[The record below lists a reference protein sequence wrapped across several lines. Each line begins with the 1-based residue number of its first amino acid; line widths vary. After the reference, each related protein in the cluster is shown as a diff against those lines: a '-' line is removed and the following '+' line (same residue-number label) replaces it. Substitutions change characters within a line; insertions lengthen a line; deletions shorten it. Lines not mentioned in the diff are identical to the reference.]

1 MTQILIVG
9 ATSAMARGCAY
20 AWAKQGQR
28 LVLAGRDLTELER
41 IASDIRLR
49 FASNVQVTELDLDNT
64 ESLATRWSDIEAAH
78 GDFDGVLMAA
88 GWMPE
93 DNDAMRRDTPA
104 LQVITRNFTGP
115 MALLN
120 AAADVFE
127 ARKKGFIVG
136 ISSVAGDR
144 GRQSNYLYGAAKG
157 GFSIY
162 LAGLRNR
169 LFASG
174 VPVLTIK
181 PGFVDTRMT
190 WGLPGLFLV
199 ADPMQLGEQIV
210 QAQAAGKNTVYLPS
224 FWRLIM
230 LIIKHVPEFV
240 FKRLKL

>member
-49 FASNVQVTELDLDNT
+49 FASNVQVAELDLDNAKHL
-64 ESLATRWSDIEAAH
+64 STRWSDIEAAH
-78 GDFDGVLMAA
+78 GDIDGVLMAA

-93 DNDAMRRDTPA
+93 DSDAMRRDTPA
-104 LQVITRNFTGP
+104 LQVIARNFTGP
-115 MALLN
+115 VALLN
-120 AAADVFE
+120 AAADAFE
-127 ARKKGFIVG
+127 ARKNGFIVG

-169 LFASG
+169 LF
-174 VPVLTIK
+174 
-181 PGFVDTRMT
+181 VDTRMT

-210 QAQAAGKNTVYLPS
+210 QAQAAGKSTVYLPS

-230 LIIKHVPEFV
+230 LIIQHVPEFV